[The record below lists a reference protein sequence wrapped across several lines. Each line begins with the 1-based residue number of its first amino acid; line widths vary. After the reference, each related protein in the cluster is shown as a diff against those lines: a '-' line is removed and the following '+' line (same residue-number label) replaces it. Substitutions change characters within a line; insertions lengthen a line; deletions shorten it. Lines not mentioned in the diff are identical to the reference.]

1 MATAVRKSAHGRT
14 QLFLPTA
21 HAVLREVECM
31 GGMTRYDSASVYHTL
46 PPAREGEAVSCW
58 HCCESIEAGKAIPLP
73 RLYDSAENVYHVYG
87 ATCSPGCA
95 KAYTL
100 EHTAFDRSHHL
111 NVLVRFLRE
120 VYGVR
125 GPVVETPPRP
135 ALRRFGGPFDPRTA
149 PRAQCMLVTPPFV
162 SYCMIAEER
171 VASAGGG
178 TGAATGMPDKE
189 VLPTA
194 PPVAAALEEPVPPAM
209 FHAFAAEQAQETA
222 EKPAAPVK
230 RRRVGAPPPVGTVVP
245 PAPEGPLARF
255 FVPRG

>member
-1 MATAVRKSAHGRT
+1 MDTSVRKSAHGRT

-46 PPAREGEAVSCW
+46 PPAREGDAVACW
-58 HCCESIEAGKAIPLP
+58 HCCEPIARGEAIPLP
-73 RLYDSAENVYHVYG
+73 RLYDSAEGVYHVYG

-120 VYGVR
+120 VYGVC
-125 GPVVETPPRP
+125 GPVVQTPPRP
-135 ALRRFGGPFDPRTA
+135 ALKRFGGPFDPRSL

-162 SYCMIAEER
+162 SYCMLAEER
-171 VASAGGG
+171 VTDSGVAS
-178 TGAATGMPDKE
+178 MPDKE

-194 PPVAAALEEPVPPAM
+194 PPAVAALEEPVPPPL
-209 FHAFAAEQAQETA
+209 FQAFAEEQDAQEKA
-222 EKPAAPVK
+222 EKNPAPAK
-230 RRRVGAPPPVGTVVP
+230 RRRVGSAPPPGTVVP
-245 PAPEGPLARF
+245 PAPAGPLARF
-255 FVPRG
+255 FVPK